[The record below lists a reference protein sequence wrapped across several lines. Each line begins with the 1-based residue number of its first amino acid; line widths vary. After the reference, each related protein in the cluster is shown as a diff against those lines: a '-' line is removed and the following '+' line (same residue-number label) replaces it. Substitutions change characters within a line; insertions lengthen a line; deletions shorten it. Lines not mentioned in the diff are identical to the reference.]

1 MQGVEGQNLFKKKFL
16 RPRSLLFRGYLG
28 LQGTRGTRAVGYKE
42 LNLFELNINIFVLS
56 PGPQDSWL
64 PPASDQMLLP
74 LPRDSPGLST
84 HSWPTPPF
92 ALAAELL
99 FSPNTTIHVRTKAR
113 AHVWA
118 WAEFVVRCRP
128 GNRLFLTVASHLQD
142 AAAMES
148 LHGSC

>member
-74 LPRDSPGLST
+74 LPRGSPGLST

-99 FSPNTTIHVRTKAR
+99 FSPTPPFMSEPKQEHTCGR
-113 AHVWA
+113 
-118 WAEFVVRCRP
+118 
-128 GNRLFLTVASHLQD
+128 GLSLLLD
-142 AAAMES
+142 AGPETA
-148 LHGSC
+148 CF